1 MAYRRPFWHARS
13 GSDVASSSGAAT
25 FALATGGET
34 CQGRRARGDGIARKR
49 RSAARL
55 KAPGINGLVTF
66 VLLIKFWHLVR
77 AYLVI
82 ALTSRTVGAASWALW
97 RRDRIARREDRRWR
111 AQDAVAAGHRTLT
124 EVDRMTGT
132 EFEDFVAALC
142 RRDGCTQVKR
152 VGGAGDNGAD
162 IKGILPD
169 GRPII
174 VQCKRYAPG
183 NAIPAREIRD
193 MMGALQH
200 HRAQVAIFVTTSRF
214 TRPAQTLCTEHGIWA
229 LHRDLLGLWN
239 NGASLLTLP
248 QANGAGQGN
257 RQHQA
262 RWKRTYDT

>member
-1 MAYRRPFWHARS
+1 M
-13 GSDVASSSGAAT
+13 
-25 FALATGGET
+25 
-34 CQGRRARGDGIARKR
+34 ARKR
-49 RSAARL
+49 KSAAAKRRAARW
-55 KAPGINGLVTF
+55 KAIGLGALVAV
-66 VLLIKFWHLVR
+66 VLLVAFWHLVWV
-77 AYLVI
+77 YLVI
-82 ALTSRTVGAASWALW
+82 ALAVAAVGGAGWALW
-97 RRDRIARREDRRWR
+97 RRDRTARREDRRWR
-111 AQDAVAAGHRTLT
+111 EQDAVAAGHRTLA

-142 RRDGCTQVKR
+142 RRDGCTQVER

-162 IKGILPD
+162 IKGVLPD
-169 GRPII
+169 GRAMI

-214 TRPAQTLCTEHGIWA
+214 TRPAQALCTEHDIWA

-239 NGASLLTLP
+239 NGASLLSFP
-248 QANGAGQGN
+248 HVNGAGQGD

-262 RWKRTYDT
+262 RWKRTYDS